1 MDKHIGRNGAR
12 NAKLLR
18 QGRYQRW
25 VIKMPSQ
32 KEVLAAITSSELFTD
47 EYQEA
52 CRQRK
57 AAVLFERGERAKHDN
72 DFYTKLWE
80 ENKAK
85 RVTGDVSP
93 YAGKESGEF
102 VGD

>member
-1 MDKHIGRNGAR
+1 
-12 NAKLLR
+12 
-18 QGRYQRW
+18 
-25 VIKMPSQ
+25 MPSKQ
-32 KEVLAAITSSELFTD
+32 EVLAAIKSGELFTN

-57 AAVLFERGERAKHDN
+57 AAVLLERSKRAKQDN
-72 DFYTKLWE
+72 DFYAKLWE

-85 RVTGDVSP
+85 REAGDISP

>member
-1 MDKHIGRNGAR
+1 MTSPNSQLIIDK
-12 NAKLLR
+12 
-18 QGRYQRW
+18 
-25 VIKMPSQ
+25 IKSG
-32 KEVLAAITSSELFTD
+32 ELFTD

-57 AAVLFERGERAKHDN
+57 AAILLERSKRAKQDN

-85 RVTGDVSP
+85 RVTGDASP